1 MNVSY
6 LYGRFYLFFCVILCS
21 VLFSCHSK
29 PIPSPNS
36 IEVQKRFDSTYHYV
50 VNNMIK
56 SHEKMDTL
64 LMCCDELMSASP
76 SQLEPRQLRLWNYS
90 YALSSSIYFNNN
102 NLKKGL
108 SCLYRGLFLSDSL
121 NDMACKNRIS
131 SALALV
137 YSNWNMNDEA
147 NALFNEVIACSDKN
161 DVLSTANAYLAK
173 AMHMVYTM
181 KYDSALY
188 YMSLIDKLNIKEEDM
203 LPGSY
208 KSVDYTTRFYKGW
221 SLSEIPDSLYKSI
234 SILQGLY
241 DDYHA
246 HKDETVAFES
256 VCFRLGKAYEQAGEK
271 NKAKFYYQQSKD
283 LVLARPVSFQLFETS
298 EPLMSLFIQE
308 KDDKSALELLPVWKT
323 ITEQYYD
330 NQLKGMLAYYSVKQD
345 VAGMEKQILEAKG
358 KLTQRRLEITILIMV
373 VFVLILI
380 ITWGIFYWRNKKRR
394 IQKLFSVLM
403 RRYIEWRE
411 MDIYLLSKHEEHLAL
426 SSGIE
431 KSKDSKEENYQ
442 NPSEN
447 EDFSEDSRDDDF
459 YRSLYYRVL
468 IVMEKEQPFLNPDLN
483 ISMLAKVAITN
494 RTHLSTA
501 INRMTGTNFST
512 WLAEYR
518 VNYVI
523 HLMTTSGNDNLDMLY
538 EKAGF
543 GSRTSFY
550 RQFKQITGL
559 TPKQFIKQRKF

>member
-1 MNVSY
+1 MSFFC
-6 LYGRFYLFFCVILCS
+6 GKFYLFSCVILCY
-21 VLFSCHSK
+21 VLFSCHTE
-29 PIPSPNS
+29 PVSPPKS

-50 VNNMIK
+50 VNNMLK
-56 SHEKMDTL
+56 PNENMDTL
-64 LMCCDELMSASP
+64 LMCCEELMSASP
-76 SQLEPRQLRLWNYS
+76 SELEPRQLRLWNYS
-90 YALSSSIYFNNN
+90 YALSSSLYFNNN
-102 NLKKGL
+102 DLKKGL

-121 NDMACKNRIS
+121 NDIACKNRIS

-137 YSNWNMNDEA
+137 YSNWKLNDDA
-147 NALFNEVIACSDKN
+147 NVLFNQVIANSDKK
-161 DVLSTANAYLAK
+161 DILSLANAYISK
-173 AMHMVYTM
+173 AIHMVYTA
-181 KYDSALY
+181 KYDSVIY

-221 SLSEIPDSLYKSI
+221 SLSEIPDSLDRSI
-234 SILQGLY
+234 VILQGLY

-246 HKDETVAFES
+246 HKKETVAFES
-256 VCFRLGKAYEQAGEK
+256 VCFRLGKAYERAGDME
-271 NKAKFYYQQSKD
+271 KAKFYYQQSKD
-283 LVLARPVSFQLFETS
+283 LILSRSVSFQLFEVS
-298 EPLMSLFIQE
+298 EPLMSTFIQQ
-308 KDDKSALELLPVWKT
+308 KDSKSVLQLLPVWKT

-345 VAGMEKQILEAKG
+345 VVGMEKQILEAEE
-358 KLTQRRLEITILIMV
+358 KLTRRRLEIA
-373 VFVLILI
+373 ILI
-380 ITWGIFYWRNKKRR
+380 IIIIVLVSVITWGVFYWRNKKRR
-394 IQKLFSVLM
+394 IQKLFNVLM

-411 MDIYLLSKHEEHLAL
+411 MGIYLVSKQEEQLAL
-426 SSGIE
+426 SAKVE
-431 KSKDSKEENYQ
+431 EADVPKEENPS
-442 NPSEN
+442 NPSDGE
-447 EDFSEDSRDDDF
+447 EISEDSKDDDF

-468 IVMEKEQPFLNPDLN
+468 IVMEKDQPFLNPDLN
-483 ISMLAKVAITN
+483 ISTLAKAAITN

-501 INRMTGTNFST
+501 INRMAGTNFST

-523 HLMTTSGNDNLDMLY
+523 HLMTTSGTDNLDMLY

-559 TPKQFIKQRKF
+559 TPKQFIKQRKL